1 MAIPA
6 RGPIG
11 ATAPTRPS
19 KNEKCAP
26 ALRSPPMRRP
36 PEASAHVTEAK
47 GATMNKC
54 GIFAI
59 ALSLSLIAGCGD
71 EGAFFTTP
79 TGARPTT
86 GNSTPETP
94 NIQLSGLVQRQD
106 ASGNARILGEAT
118 NIGGGVA
125 SFVQVQCALLD
136 ASGAVLTTRSTFVN
150 GTVVKL
156 TGTGQNTNTAL
167 RAGERGFF
175 AISSALN
182 NTAVASF
189 RCDPSFDT
197 FATTAP
203 DATLE
208 LNSTPTRASDPSGFL
223 RVSGEVKNTGTRALA
238 FGQVYMVVM
247 DAAGLPLDLSFAYID
262 GETVPP
268 SAGTTDTGLN
278 PDAVGSYTVS
288 TAASLAYPQGRA
300 RGSTDALDERT
311 RALRALE
318 QAATHE
324 E

>member
-1 MAIPA
+1 
-6 RGPIG
+6 
-11 ATAPTRPS
+11 
-19 KNEKCAP
+19 
-26 ALRSPPMRRP
+26 MRTGFTVAVE
-36 PEASAHVTEAK
+36 EASTDPSAHVTVAK

-59 ALSLSLIAGCGD
+59 GLSFSLIAGCGD
-71 EGAFFTTP
+71 EAAFTTP
-79 TGARPTT
+79 AGARPTT

-118 NIGGGVA
+118 NIGSGVA

-136 ASGAVLTTRSTFVN
+136 ASGAVRTTRSTFVN
-150 GTVVKL
+150 STVVKL

-208 LNSTPTRASDPSGFL
+208 LNSTPPRANDPSGYL
-223 RVSGEVKNTGTRALA
+223 RVSGE
-238 FGQVYMVVM
+238 VYMVVM
-247 DAAGLPLDLSFAYID
+247 DAAGLPLDLSFAFID
-262 GETVPP
+262 GETVPI
-268 SAGTTDTGLN
+268 STGTTDTGLN
-278 PDAVGSYTVS
+278 PDSVGSYTVS
-288 TAASLAYPQGRA
+288 TRSLFSDAGTLVPLLSWDAAAGTAAALSYPQGMA
-300 RGSTDALDERT
+300 ATTADALDERT
-311 RALRALE
+311 RTLRALE
-318 QAATHE
+318 QAASRQNKTKTSLPNSPPTPR
-324 E
+324 

>member
-1 MAIPA
+1 
-6 RGPIG
+6 
-11 ATAPTRPS
+11 
-19 KNEKCAP
+19 
-26 ALRSPPMRRP
+26 
-36 PEASAHVTEAK
+36 
-47 GATMNKC
+47 MNKC

-59 ALSLSLIAGCGD
+59 GLSFSLIAGCGD
-71 EGAFFTTP
+71 EAAFTTP

-118 NIGGGVA
+118 NIGSGVA

-247 DAAGLPLDLSFAYID
+247 DAAGLPLDLSFAFID
-262 GETVPP
+262 GETVPI
-268 SAGTTDTGLN
+268 STGTTDTGLN
-278 PDAVGSYTVS
+278 PDSVGSYTVS
-288 TAASLAYPQGRA
+288 TRSLFSDAGTLVPLLSWDAAAGTAAALSYPQGMA
-300 RGSTDALDERT
+300 ATTADALDERT
-311 RALRALE
+311 RTLRALE
-318 QAATHE
+318 QAATRQD
-324 E
+324 

>member
-1 MAIPA
+1 
-6 RGPIG
+6 
-11 ATAPTRPS
+11 
-19 KNEKCAP
+19 
-26 ALRSPPMRRP
+26 MRTGFTVAVE
-36 PEASAHVTEAK
+36 EASTDPSAHVTVAK

-59 ALSLSLIAGCGD
+59 GLSFSLIAGCGD
-71 EGAFFTTP
+71 EAAFTTP
-79 TGARPTT
+79 AGARPTT

-118 NIGGGVA
+118 NIGSGVA

-136 ASGAVLTTRSTFVN
+136 ASGAVLTTRSTFVTS
-150 GTVVKL
+150 TVVKL

-167 RAGERGFF
+167 RAGDRGFF

-182 NTAVASF
+182 STAVASF

-208 LNSTPTRASDPSGFL
+208 LNSTPTRANDPSGFL

-247 DAAGLPLDLSFAYID
+247 DAAGLPLDLSFAFID
-262 GETVPP
+262 GETVPI
-268 SAGTTDTGLN
+268 STGTTDTGQN
-278 PDAVGSYTVS
+278 PDSVGSYTVS
-288 TAASLAYPQGRA
+288 TRSQFCDAGTLVPLMSRDAAAGTAAALSYPHGLAA
-300 RGSTDALDERT
+300 TTAEALDERT
-311 RALRALE
+311 RTLRALE
-318 QAATHE
+318 QAATRQD
-324 E
+324 

>member
-1 MAIPA
+1 
-6 RGPIG
+6 
-11 ATAPTRPS
+11 
-19 KNEKCAP
+19 
-26 ALRSPPMRRP
+26 
-36 PEASAHVTEAK
+36 
-47 GATMNKC
+47 MNKC

-59 ALSLSLIAGCGD
+59 GLSLSLIAGCGD
-71 EGAFFTTP
+71 EAAFTTP

-86 GNSTPETP
+86 GNSTPEAP
-94 NIQLSGLVQRQD
+94 DIQLSGLVQRQD

-118 NIGGGVA
+118 NTGGGVA

-156 TGTGQNTNTAL
+156 TSTGQNTNTAL

-175 AISSALN
+175 AISGALN

-203 DATLE
+203 DARLE
-208 LNSTPTRASDPSGFL
+208 LTSTPTRLSDPSGFL

-247 DAAGLPLDLSFAYID
+247 DAAGMPLDLSFAFIN
-262 GETVPP
+262 GETVPT
-268 SAGTTDTGLN
+268 STGTTDTGLN
-278 PDAVGSYTVS
+278 PDAAGSYTVPTRAPFS
-288 TAASLAYPQGRA
+288 DAGTLVPLLSWDAAADTAAALAYPQGMTP
-300 RGSTDALDERT
+300 GVTDALDERT